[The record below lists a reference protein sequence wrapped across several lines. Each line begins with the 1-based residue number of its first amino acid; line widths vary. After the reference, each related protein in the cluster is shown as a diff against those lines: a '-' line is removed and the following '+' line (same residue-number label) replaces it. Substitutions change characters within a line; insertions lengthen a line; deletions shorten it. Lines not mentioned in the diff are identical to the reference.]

1 MVIKAAMAKGSK
13 RRENSPF
20 YILQYA
26 WRKVGYRLLLRR
38 IHRPNRPPEG

>member
-20 YILQYA
+20 YILEYA
-26 WRKVGYRLLLRR
+26 WRKVGYRLLLRCIR
-38 IHRPNRPPEG
+38 RPTRLPEG